1 MKQNFERQ
9 IMYRL
14 ILFMLIVTSCSDN
27 KAEGYEP
34 QTPFGKDIA
43 TTSIVSEMFWD
54 RIFELRDGVT
64 VTETYFKT
72 GVDFQ
77 HIFVAEVDLTKV
89 TFTPGTKDDLNVPA
103 TGAESD
109 AILPYHAYAA
119 EKNGKKY
126 GLA

>member
-54 RIFELRDGVT
+54 RIFWVRR
-64 VTETYFKT
+64 F
-72 GVDFQ
+72 FQ
-77 HIFVAEVDLTKV
+77 ASPIFYYLWRSDLPV
-89 TFTPGTKDDLNVPA
+89 GIF
-103 TGAESD
+103 
-109 AILPYHAYAA
+109 
-119 EKNGKKY
+119 
-126 GLA
+126 